1 VVLGAD
7 ATQSWLALGH
17 SGDAGSVD
25 GIGLASVTAIE
36 ETGACSQRRR
46 HVEHGLVGCGQL
58 LGEEASETAGTLD
71 GPDPD
76 ACPYP
81 GSVTPSSSSES
92 NKSCVSR

>member
-17 SGDAGSVD
+17 SGDAGSV
-25 GIGLASVTAIE
+25 ASVTAIE

-46 HVEHGLVGCGQL
+46 HVEHGHVGCGQL

-81 GSVTPSSSSES
+81 GSVTPNSSSES